1 MKTRGLG
8 LLHRMFMDTQA
19 KDVHLLLP
27 ALLSYNT
34 ELCLAGY
41 PAHFLV
47 QIFQSFLQHPKVAT
61 CLSWHQLLAEFQTI
75 VHTERAG
82 RACLNPIIL

>member
-1 MKTRGLG
+1 MHGTKRPCSSSGVGGWSVDGIVNPQTYECECWQKIQ
-8 LLHRMFMDTQA
+8 T
-19 KDVHLLLP
+19 
-27 ALLSYNT
+27 
-34 ELCLAGY
+34 
-41 PAHFLV
+41 